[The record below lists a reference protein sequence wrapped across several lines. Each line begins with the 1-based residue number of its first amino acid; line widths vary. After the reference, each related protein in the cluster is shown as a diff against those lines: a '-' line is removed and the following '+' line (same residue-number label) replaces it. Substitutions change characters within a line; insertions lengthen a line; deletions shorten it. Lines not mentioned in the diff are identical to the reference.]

1 MAATFSNAVGNI
13 RIAPYKII
21 HLQHMKI
28 TKGINKHST
37 LSFSAII
44 SDEKKDSYVNQT
56 DAETSIKVV
65 IQDDA
70 GKTEHCLFT
79 GLVSKVRVN
88 TVRGVYYLHV
98 EAISHSYLL
107 DIKLKKRSF
116 QNPNIAYSSLIKE
129 VISSYKN
136 ADIIDAATAHKKT
149 NTLIM
154 QYEETD
160 WQFLKRMASR
170 FYTALIPANGF
181 DFPKIYFGVATGQN
195 KGELSTTYYTVR
207 KDMEEYKKAVD
218 NGVPGVSDTDYTM
231 YEVHSNQLLEPGHEV
246 MFKSHHLVVASVISE
261 TRNGI
266 IEHQYKLYPQKGL
279 RQKKIHNEAIIG
291 ASIQGKVIQ
300 IRRDT
305 VRAKLDMDDQL
316 DANSDYW
323 FPYSTIYASEDNTGW
338 YCMPEIGDSIRIYFP
353 SKKEEEGI
361 AISSVSREIP
371 PKPTSS
377 TAVSSQSTVSH
388 SQNQAAAKADKDPKE
403 DPDTKTFYT
412 KYGKLISLGPSS
424 IIIKSGNMFIT
435 LDDEKGI
442 NIVSDQNISITANG
456 SIVLGSSNILISA
469 NTVTLSGKENSIQLE
484 EEKIV
489 IEGTEIKMN

>member
-1 MAATFSNAVGNI
+1 MAATFSNAIGDI

-37 LSFSAII
+37 LTFSAII
-44 SDEKKDSYVNQT
+44 SEEKKDSYVNQT

-65 IQDDA
+65 IQDDV

-88 TVRGVYYLHV
+88 TVHGVYYLHV

-107 DIKLKKRSF
+107 DIKVKKRSF
-116 QNPNIAYSSLIKE
+116 QNPNISYNSLINE

-136 ADIIDAATAHKKT
+136 ADFIDTATAHKKT

-170 FYTALIPANGF
+170 FYTALVPANGF
-181 DFPKIYFGVATGQN
+181 NFPKIYFGVPTGQN
-195 KGELSTTYYTVR
+195 KGELSTIYYTVR

-218 NGVPGVSDTDYTM
+218 NGVPGVSDTDYMM
-231 YEVHSNQLLEPGHEV
+231 YEVQSTQLFEPGHEV
-246 MFKSHHLVVASVISE
+246 IFKSHHLVVASVISE

-266 IEHQYKLYPQKGL
+266 IEHQYKLYPRKGL

-300 IRRDT
+300 IHRDT
-305 VRAKLDMDDQL
+305 IRAKLDMDDQL

-338 YCMPEIGDSIRIYFP
+338 YCMPEIGDNIRIYFP

-361 AISSVSREIP
+361 AISSVPREIP
-371 PKPTSS
+371 SQPTAASS
-377 TAVSSQSTVSH
+377 KSVASH
-388 SQNQAAAKADKDPKE
+388 SQNQAVAKADKDPKE

-442 NIVSDQNISITANG
+442 SIVSDQDISITANG
-456 SIVLGSSNILISA
+456 TVALGSKNILISA
-469 NTVTLSGKENSIQLE
+469 NTVSLSGKENSIELE
-484 EEKIV
+484 EEKIL
-489 IEGTEIKMN
+489 IKGTEIKMN